1 MLTDYVTLWWVW
13 VSVALVLALVEI
25 LVPGNIFLG
34 FALGALAM
42 VPVVLVLPGAGVS
55 LLLALFAG
63 LSLLGWIVLRVVFK
77 RQSSGARI
85 VERDINEG

>member
-1 MLTDYVTLWWVW
+1 M
-13 VSVALVLALVEI
+13 ALVEI